1 MELQRF
7 QFVLSNVSAG
17 LIAGLLTLTYSISYA
32 ALIFSGDLAPYFYLG
47 ISSAFIGAVVLGIV
61 VTLGSSLPFIIAG
74 PDGNAAAILALI
86 ATALSQQLMAEN
98 IPKSAIAVTVWVA
111 VLACTFLTGIFLW
124 ILGRLRLGRFIR
136 FIPYPVIGG
145 FLAGVGLLLTQGAFK
160 VMTGLNLNIQNV
172 TTFFERDVAL
182 LWLPGVLLAIAL
194 KWFLGRYRNRLTL
207 PITLLTAMI
216 LIHGALRLGGIN
228 SAEAMKRGWL
238 LEPFESMNP
247 LQPWQTLS
255 WSEIEWTILLT
266 QTGSILTLFAVVAI
280 TILLCATSIEMAT
293 DQDMNF
299 DQELQVAGI
308 ANMLTGSLGGMVG
321 HLSVSRSLLNREA
334 GATHRLSGIVAAVL
348 CGGIA
353 IWGTSLISVLPRAI
367 FGGLLLYLGMVLL
380 IEWVYDAYFRLSWVD
395 YALVLTILLIGAQFG
410 FLAGVGVGLVIA
422 CLLFVITYS
431 SLQVIRNT
439 ISGLTYPSRYNRT
452 FHEQRILRRQG
463 KNIQIFVVQ
472 GYLFFGTAYSLLS
485 DIRTHLEGQE
495 PKATQFIILDF
506 RLVPGLDSSALNS
519 FIKMRVLIKQANA
532 FLLLTGLSS
541 KIETTFRG
549 RQGMIEPGDS
559 TCLVF
564 SNLDQGVDWC
574 ETKLIEQGSLRRKRF
589 VPFVMQLEEFFSDPD
604 QVKPFMQYL
613 EKIKVVKGDLLFEQG
628 KASTDLYFIESGQ
641 ISTFFVLADGQQ
653 QQLQTS
659 GPGTIVGEVG
669 FYGQTARAGSGIA
682 DKTTCVYRLSRSSL
696 TKLQQERPDIAAEF
710 HQVVGRILAN
720 RLTQAVAG
728 VEKLMLL
735 Q

>member
-1 MELQRF
+1 MELQRS
-7 QFVLSNVSAG
+7 QFFISNVSAG
-17 LIAGLLTLTYSISYA
+17 LVAGLLTLTYSISYA
-32 ALIFSGDLAPYFYLG
+32 ALIFSGDLAPYLSLG
-47 ISSAFIGAVVLGIV
+47 ISSAFIGAVILGIV
-61 VTLGSSLPFIIAG
+61 VTIGSSLPFIIAG
-74 PDGNAAAILALI
+74 PDGNAAAILSLI
-86 ATALSQQLMAEN
+86 AATLTQQLMAEN
-98 IPKSAIAVTVWVA
+98 LPDSAIAVTVWVA
-111 VLACTFLTGIFLW
+111 VLASTFLTGVFLW

-145 FLAGVGLLLTQGAFK
+145 FLEGVGLLLTQGAFK
-160 VMTGLNLNIQNV
+160 VMTGLSLDIQ
-172 TTFFERDVAL
+172 TLSAFLRGDVVL
-182 LWLPGVLLAIAL
+182 LWLPGVMIAIAL

-207 PITLLTAMI
+207 PGVLLAAMV
-216 LIHGALRLGGIN
+216 LIHGALRLGGI
-228 SAEAMKRGWL
+228 SRTDAIARGWL
-238 LEPFESMNP
+238 LEPFASMNP
-247 LQPWQTLS
+247 LQPWRTLS
-255 WSEIEWTILLT
+255 WGEIEWAALLS

-299 DQELQVAGI
+299 DRELQVAGI

-334 GATHRLSGIVAAVL
+334 GATHRLSGVVAALL

-353 IWGTSLISVLPRAI
+353 IWGSALVSFLPRAI

-380 IEWVYDAYFRLSWVD
+380 IEWVYDAYFRLSSVD
-395 YALVLTILLIGAQFG
+395 YALVLTILLIGARFG

-452 FHEQRILRRQG
+452 FHEKQILRRQG
-463 KNIQIFVVQ
+463 RNIQIFVVQ

-485 DIRTHLEGQE
+485 DIRAYLDDREQTS
-495 PKATQFIILDF
+495 AQFIILDF

-519 FIKMRVLIKQANA
+519 FIKMKVLVQQANA
-532 FLLLTGLSS
+532 FLLLTGLSP
-541 KIETTFRG
+541 KIEAAFRG
-549 RQGMIEPGDS
+549 RQGMIEPEDS
-559 TCLVF
+559 VCLVF
-564 SNLDQGVDWC
+564 STLDQGVDWC
-574 ETKLIEQGSLRRKRF
+574 ETKLIAQGSLRRKRF
-589 VPFVMQLEEFFSDPD
+589 IPFALQLEEFLSDPN

-613 EKIKVVKGDLLFEQG
+613 EKMRVEAGELLFEQG
-628 KASTDLYFIESGQ
+628 KASTALYFIESGQ
-641 ISTFFVLADGQQ
+641 ISTFLELADGKKQP
-653 QQLQTS
+653 LQTS

-669 FYGQTARAGSGIA
+669 FYGQTVRAGSGIA
-682 DKTTCVYRLSRSSL
+682 DKTTCVYTLSRKAL
-696 TKLQQERPDIAAEF
+696 MKMQRERPDIAAEF
-710 HQVVGRILAN
+710 HQVVARILAD